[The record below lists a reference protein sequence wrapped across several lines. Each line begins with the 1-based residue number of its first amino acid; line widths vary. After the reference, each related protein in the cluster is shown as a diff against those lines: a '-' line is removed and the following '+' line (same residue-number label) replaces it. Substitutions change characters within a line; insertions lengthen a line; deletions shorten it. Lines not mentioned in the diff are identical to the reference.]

1 MSEITAQRWT
11 RSAVVLAPPRPG
23 SRVAVADPMPPQP
36 RPTSRDLALNCPGAA
51 SRHKPAEVVRKPP
64 IRKFVARVMG
74 VDMEERARRLSAKGE
89 EKIARELSWLG
100 EEWHVLHAVEL
111 GDRESVIDHVLIGPP
126 GVITLNTKRHP
137 NGKAWVDESR
147 VVVNGQPA
155 DYVRNS
161 RHEARRSARLLASA
175 CKEPVQ
181 VRAAIAF
188 VDLDDLEVRQ
198 MPKDVYV
205 TTRRR
210 LLVWLKSL
218 PETTDAET
226 VELIYAR
233 ARFSS
238 TWQ

>member
-1 MSEITAQRWT
+1 MTEIFAQRWT
-11 RSAVVLAPPRPG
+11 RSFTVLAPPRPG
-23 SRVAVADPMPPQP
+23 FRVAVADPAPPRSNP
-36 RPTSRDLALNCPGAA
+36 RSRDLALNYPGEAA
-51 SRHKPAEVVRKPP
+51 RLRRVVDTK
-64 IRKFVARVMG
+64 K
-74 VDMEERARRLSAKGE
+74 RAWKVEAKGE

-100 EEWHVLHAVEL
+100 EDWHVLHGVEV
-111 GDRESVIDHVLIGPP
+111 GEREWVIDHVLIGPP

-137 NGKAWVDESR
+137 KGTAWIDECR
-147 VVVNGQPA
+147 AMVNGRPT
-155 DYVRNS
+155 DYLRSS
-161 RHEARRSARLLASA
+161 RHEARRSERLLSAA
-175 CKEPVQ
+175 CKQPVQ

-188 VDLDDLEVRQ
+188 VDLDDVEVRQ

-218 PETTDAET
+218 PDTTDAET

-233 ARFSS
+233 ARFST

>member
-1 MSEITAQRWT
+1 
-11 RSAVVLAPPRPG
+11 V
-23 SRVAVADPMPPQP
+23 
-36 RPTSRDLALNCPGAA
+36 
-51 SRHKPAEVVRKPP
+51 
-64 IRKFVARVMG
+64 
-74 VDMEERARRLSAKGE
+74 
-89 EKIARELSWLG
+89 
-100 EEWHVLHAVEL
+100 
-111 GDRESVIDHVLIGPP
+111 GDRESVIDHVLIGPA

-137 NGKAWVDESR
+137 KGTAWIDECR
-147 VVVNGQPA
+147 AMVNGRPT
-155 DYVRNS
+155 DYLRSS
-161 RHEARRSARLLASA
+161 RHEARRSERLLSAA
-175 CKEPVQ
+175 CKQPVQ

-188 VDLDDLEVRQ
+188 VDLDDVEVRQ

-233 ARFSS
+233 ARFTT

>member
-1 MSEITAQRWT
+1 MTEIFAQRWT
-11 RSAVVLAPPRPG
+11 RSFTVLAPPRPG
-23 SRVAVADPMPPQP
+23 SRVAVADPAPPQHK
-36 RPTSRDLALNCPGAA
+36 PTSRDLSLNCPGEAA
-51 SRHKPAEVVRKPP
+51 RLRRVVDTK
-64 IRKFVARVMG
+64 K
-74 VDMEERARRLSAKGE
+74 RAWKVEAKGE

-100 EEWHVLHAVEL
+100 EEWHVLHGVEV
-111 GDRESVIDHVLIGPP
+111 GERESVIDHVLIGPA

-137 NGKAWVDESR
+137 KGTAWIDECR
-147 VVVNGQPA
+147 AMVNGRPT
-155 DYVRNS
+155 DYLRSS
-161 RHEARRSARLLASA
+161 RHEARRSERLLSAA
-175 CKEPVQ
+175 CKQPVQ

-188 VDLDDLEVRQ
+188 VDLDDVEVRQ
-198 MPKDVYV
+198 MPKDVYI

-233 ARFSS
+233 ARFST